1 MVKLNE
7 EMQKALSGLLF
18 LATASKEGIPN
29 VAPMGANIIVD
40 DETLIISDNFMKK
53 TIANIKEN
61 PLVAINVVD
70 CRACSLQFK
79 GKAEYVTEGD
89 YFEITKKWMAEKMP
103 HIKPKGAVVIKFTE
117 IYSVKPGDN
126 AGKLLETDD

>member
-1 MVKLNE
+1 MVKLND

-18 LATASKEGIPN
+18 LATASKDGIPN
-29 VAPMGANIIVD
+29 VAPMGANIVVD

-61 PLVAINVVD
+61 PVVAINVAD

-79 GKAEYVTEGD
+79 GKAEYVVEGE
-89 YFEITKKWMAEKMP
+89 YFELTKKWMAEKMP
-103 HIKPKGAVVIKFTE
+103 NIKPKGAVVIKFFE
-117 IYSVKPGDN
+117 IYSVKPGDD